1 MIKYKFIGSDK
12 SGKLYDVNYPHTL
25 KHGQIIDISFFWK
38 HDMNWETN
46 LRKFWD
52 IEDQERFKEDFILL
66 DYNDSEDEL

>member
-38 HDMNWETN
+38 HDMNW
-46 LRKFWD
+46 
-52 IEDQERFKEDFILL
+52 IEDQEWFKEDFILL
-66 DYNDSEDEL
+66 DNNDSEDEL